1 MILNGKHQTYG
12 EGVFKNSF
20 LQCKVHIHKNVYM
33 PYACNVYHNHD
44 KSLTSRREK
53 KRLTFFR
60 CHEIK
65 IFPRVFLKYA
75 ILNNKIRVCEAKI
88 VHVYMYVA
96 YLHKNR

>member
-1 MILNGKHQTYG
+1 MGNIKHMDEVCLKILFFNVRYIFIKMYICHMLVMYIITMIKAWLEGK
-12 EGVFKNSF
+12 
-20 LQCKVHIHKNVYM
+20 
-33 PYACNVYHNHD
+33 
-44 KSLTSRREK
+44 K
-53 KRLTFFR
+53 KQLTFFR

-65 IFPRVFLKYA
+65 TFPRVFLKYA